1 MAEIKRTQW
10 VDYKPQEIEDLIANL
25 SNQGMGPAQI
35 GLALR
40 DQYGVPNVK
49 AITKKRINQI
59 LTEKKL
65 ASDIPR
71 DLLNLIR
78 RSVALQ
84 KHMKSNAKDF
94 SSKRGYQLTVSRIR
108 RLVDYYVTNGQLPA
122 DWRYTPET
130 AALLVK

>member
-1 MAEIKRTQW
+1 MAEAKRTQW
-10 VDYKPQEIEDLIANL
+10 VDYNPQEIEDLIVNL

-35 GLALR
+35 GMALR

-49 AITKKRINQI
+49 AITKKRVNQI

-84 KHMKSNAKDF
+84 KHMEANTKDF
-94 SSKRGYQLTVSRIR
+94 SSKRGYQLTVSKIR
-108 RLVDYYVTNGQLPA
+108 RLVDYYVTNGKLPA